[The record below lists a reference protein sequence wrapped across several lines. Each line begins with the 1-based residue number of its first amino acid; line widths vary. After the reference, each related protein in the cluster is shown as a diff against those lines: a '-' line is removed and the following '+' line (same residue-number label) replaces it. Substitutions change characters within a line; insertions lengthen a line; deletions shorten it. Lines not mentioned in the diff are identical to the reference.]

1 MSAREN
7 IAKNLIEQLTNMT
20 DPAPGLVSRKYFDVT
35 KLAITQFP
43 AILVISGN
51 ETREDISTN
60 LRQGVIEYQLRCYLR
75 GTELDTMRNEIVER
89 IEETLETDRK
99 RDIEYNINNI
109 HNVTTQVSNIEIIQ
123 RELPLAEVVVTLQVI
138 YRYKKGVL

>member
-43 AILVISGN
+43 AILLITAN
-51 ETREDISTN
+51 ETREDISTD
-60 LRQGVIEYQLRCYLR
+60 LREGNIQYQLRCYLR
-75 GTELDTMRNEIVER
+75 GTELDTLRNEIIER
-89 IEETLETDRK
+89 IEETVETDRS
-99 RDIEYNINNI
+99 RNIDYNINNI
-109 HNVTTQVSNIEIIQ
+109 HNVTTRVASIELIQ
-123 RELPLAEVVVTLQVI
+123 RELPLAEVVVNLDVV
-138 YRYKKGVL
+138 YRYKKGNV

>member
-7 IAKNLIEQLTNMT
+7 VAKNLIEQLTNMT

-43 AILVISGN
+43 AILLITAN

-60 LRQGVIEYQLRCYLR
+60 LREGNIQYQLRCYLR
-75 GTELDTMRNEIVER
+75 GTELDTLRNELIER
-89 IEETLETDRK
+89 IEETVETDRS
-99 RDIEYNINNI
+99 RNIDYNVNNI
-109 HNVTTQVSNIEIIQ
+109 HNVTTRVASIELIQ
-123 RELPLAEVVVTLQVI
+123 RELPLAEVVVNLDVF
-138 YRYKKGVL
+138 YRYKKGNV

>member
-43 AILVISGN
+43 AILLITAN
-51 ETREDISTN
+51 ETREDISTD
-60 LRQGVIEYQLRCYLR
+60 LREGNIQYQLRCYLR
-75 GTELDTMRNEIVER
+75 GTELDTLRNEIIER
-89 IEETLETDRK
+89 IEETVETDRS
-99 RDIEYNINNI
+99 RNIDYNINNI
-109 HNVTTQVSNIEIIQ
+109 HNVTTRVASIELIQ
-123 RELPLAEVVVTLQVI
+123 RELPLAEVVVNLDVF
-138 YRYKKGVL
+138 YRYKKGNV

>member
-43 AILVISGN
+43 AILVNSTT
-51 ETREDISTN
+51 EDREDISMD
-60 LRQGVIEYQLRCYLR
+60 LRQGTVTYELRCYLR
-75 GTELDTMRNEIVER
+75 GTELDTLRNELIER
-89 IEETLETDRK
+89 VEETLETQRG
-99 RDIEYNINNI
+99 RDITVSATNI
-109 HNVTTQVSNIEIIQ
+109 HNVTTRISQIQVIE
-123 RELPLAEVVVTLQVI
+123 RELPLAEVVITVEVRYT
-138 YRYKKGVL
+138 YKKGVL

>member
-35 KLAITQFP
+35 KLAITQSP
-43 AILVISGN
+43 AILMNSTS
-51 ETREDISTN
+51 EAREDVSMD

-75 GTELDTMRNEIVER
+75 GTELDTLRNELIER
-89 IEETLETDRK
+89 VEETVETQRG
-99 RDIEYNINNI
+99 RNITLNSTNI
-109 HNVTTQVSNIEIIQ
+109 HNVTTRVSNIDVIQ
-123 RELPLAEVVVTLQVI
+123 RELPLAEVVVTVEVT
-138 YRYKKGVL
+138 YTYKKGNL